1 MSFLG
6 SYRLLDAI
14 ENGVYT
20 SGTLATALG
29 TAKTKAEFLGIVN
42 SKELLARLLAN
53 DAAVAVVLGDTT
65 ITDLLYA
72 GDRNNLVS
80 VLCGSYQYMKA
91 VVASDTE
98 FPKFIKVPGISDAI
112 YKSANSLTAINNESL
127 ITATNYSKFVPRYTS
142 CSANV
147 SPSQIISMVGSTA
160 FNTIVAISATGVY
173 VKQAGASV
181 FSSVSIGY
189 NSTMVRPSTL
199 IANST
204 GSILIIGM
212 FRVGAAASTEPSTY
226 YSTDGGYNWTASS
239 LAGVSISCGVFGS
252 ANSVFVLG
260 GHNGSVG
267 VVYSTADGAT
277 LTLRVTGP
285 TSLSNSNG
293 FCGIAYNGGTYLVV
307 APSANST
314 NGYTYYSTNGTVF
327 SSGGAISSG
336 ITTASATEITAYVAG
351 SSATN
356 FVIATSGK
364 PSATAVSGT
373 ILRTTNANAGATL
386 TVSTMPTGL
395 YLNNTSITYT
405 GSQYVIGMY
414 DNGAGNTINGATSI
428 DNTVNNRNLY
438 SPDGQ
443 EGNALY
449 VSTTYRGLT
458 FITPKLSGQAYLMS
472 PIGSSYSALSLP
484 RSMGNT
490 SGLGFSTSMG
500 SFIAYADGT
509 VFSSEITP

>member
-53 DAAVAVVLGDTT
+53 DAAVTVVLGSTT

-80 VLCGSYQYMKA
+80 VLCESYQYMKA

-212 FRVGAAASTEPSTY
+212 FRVGVASTTEPSTY

-252 ANSVFVLG
+252 ANSIFVLG
-260 GHNGSVG
+260 GHNGTAG
-267 VVYSTADGAT
+267 VIYSTADGAT
-277 LTLRVTGP
+277 LTLRVTAANG
-285 TSLSNSNG
+285 LGNSNG
-293 FCGIAYNGGTYLVV
+293 FCGIAYNGGTYLVA
-307 APSANST
+307 APPAAPTS
-314 NGYTYYSTNGTVF
+314 GYVYYSTNGTVF
-327 SSGGAISSG
+327 SSGGSIPY
-336 ITTASATEITAYVAG
+336 ITASTTEVTAYVAG

-364 PSATAVSGT
+364 PSATAISGT
-373 ILRTTNANAGATL
+373 ILRTTNANAGATM
-386 TVSTMPTGL
+386 TASTMPTGSHI
-395 YLNNTSITYT
+395 NNTSITYT

-414 DNGAGNTINGATSI
+414 DNGATGTVNGVTSI
-428 DNTVNNRNLY
+428 DTTVNNRSLY
-438 SPDGQ
+438 SPDDQ

-484 RSMGNT
+484 RSMAHT
-490 SGLGFSTSMG
+490 TGLGFSTSMG